1 MKYIPYGKQL
11 ISKKDKELV
20 LSALS
25 NELITTGPYVKK
37 FEDNLKK
44 YLKCKFKLCM

>member
-1 MKYIPYGKQL
+1 MKYIPYGSQ
-11 ISKKDKELV
+11 IIDNKDKKLV

-37 FEDNLKK
+37 FEEN
-44 YLKCKFKLCM
+44 